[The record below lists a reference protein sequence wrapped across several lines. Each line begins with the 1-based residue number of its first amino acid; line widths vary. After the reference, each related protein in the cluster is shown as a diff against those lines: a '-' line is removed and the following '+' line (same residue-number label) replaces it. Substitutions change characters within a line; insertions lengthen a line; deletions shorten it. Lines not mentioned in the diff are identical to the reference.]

1 MISFSEIETTV
12 KRATKSMGFSW
23 GIAEEV
29 GKNTRL
35 LEMFGLPGIKNINQ
49 YFKIYNKDSF
59 ENINIYSRSNISKK
73 FYCPIIAGVNFFDQS
88 SSISELKQIEI
99 NNLAFP
105 LLFIPFVSR
114 TSEIVGKRIF
124 LKVDNKEFLFNY
136 NQSIYSNY
144 LSGDIVDRSE
154 KMNIQFLENKNSFS
168 EKDWLELYKISEN
181 TFVKESEELKQ
192 KAALPLLQNELLAA
206 FEHRYMQFQA
216 GKLEEMKYEFLTNLF
231 GFKQFRDYIIEDK
244 KTKAEIIDI
253 DESGQLVLAFED
265 AYTKAFSLKEV
276 KYVI

>member
-12 KRATKSMGFSW
+12 KRATKSMEFSW

-124 LKVDNKEFLFNY
+124 LKADNKEFLFNY

-144 LSGDIVDRSE
+144 LSGDIVE
-154 KMNIQFLENKNSFS
+154 KSDKINLQFLENTNSFS
-168 EKDWLELYKISEN
+168 ENEWSELYKISEN
-181 TFVKESEELKQ
+181 TFVEETEELKQ
-192 KAALPLLQNELLAA
+192 KG
-206 FEHRYMQFQA
+206 A
-216 GKLEEMKYEFLTNLF
+216 GAGLTDN
-231 GFKQFRDYIIEDK
+231 D
-244 KTKAEIIDI
+244 
-253 DESGQLVLAFED
+253 
-265 AYTKAFSLKEV
+265 
-276 KYVI
+276 

>member
-88 SSISELKQIEI
+88 SSISELKQVEI

-124 LKVDNKEFLFNY
+124 LKADNKEFLFNY

-144 LSGDIVDRSE
+144 LSGDIVEKSE
-154 KMNIQFLENKNSFS
+154 KINLQFLENTNSFS
-168 EKDWLELYKISEN
+168 ENEWSELYKISEN
-181 TFVKESEELKQ
+181 TFVEETEELKQ
-192 KAALPLLQNELLAA
+192 KG
-206 FEHRYMQFQA
+206 A
-216 GKLEEMKYEFLTNLF
+216 GAGLTDN
-231 GFKQFRDYIIEDK
+231 D
-244 KTKAEIIDI
+244 
-253 DESGQLVLAFED
+253 
-265 AYTKAFSLKEV
+265 
-276 KYVI
+276 

>member
-144 LSGDIVDRSE
+144 LSGDIVEKSE
-154 KMNIQFLENKNSFS
+154 KINLQFLENTNSFS
-168 EKDWLELYKISEN
+168 ENEWSELYKISEN
-181 TFVKESEELKQ
+181 TFVKETEELKQ
-192 KAALPLLQNELLAA
+192 KG
-206 FEHRYMQFQA
+206 A
-216 GKLEEMKYEFLTNLF
+216 GAGLTDN
-231 GFKQFRDYIIEDK
+231 D
-244 KTKAEIIDI
+244 
-253 DESGQLVLAFED
+253 
-265 AYTKAFSLKEV
+265 
-276 KYVI
+276 